1 MRWAGHVARMGER
14 RDVYSFFGEET
25 LGKDLFGRSRHRWE
39 NDIKIGS
46 SGSGMWEYGLCRA
59 GSG

>member
-1 MRWAGHVARMGER
+1 MGGACSAYGGEER
-14 RDVYSFFGEET
+14 CVQFFGEET
-25 LGKDLFGRSRHRWE
+25 LGKDPFGRSRRRWE